1 MVKKQFANFLFSWM
15 VSSILMLV
23 CLNVFGRFDSDA
35 WLLEHTWWFYV
46 LAGLVFSLINSM
58 LRPLVMLLALPLL
71 RLSLGAAT
79 ILVNALM
86 MALTVWV
93 LPGVSMDFWGALL
106 SCVTISIA
114 NYLVNLATSNVK

>member
-1 MVKKQFANFLFSWM
+1 MVKKQFANFLFSWT

-23 CLNVFGRFDSDA
+23 CLNVFGTFSSDA

-46 LAGLVFSLINSM
+46 LAGLVFSLINAM

-71 RLSLGAAT
+71 RLSLGAVT
-79 ILVNALM
+79 ILVNVLM

-93 LPGVSMDFWGALL
+93 LPGVTMSFWGALL
-106 SCVTISIA
+106 SCITISIA

>member
-1 MVKKQFANFLFSWM
+1 
-15 VSSILMLV
+15 MLV
-23 CLNVFGRFDSDA
+23 CLNIFGTFSSDA

-46 LAGLVFSLINSM
+46 LAGLVFSLINAM

-71 RLSLGAAT
+71 RLSLGAVT
-79 ILVNALM
+79 ILVNVLM

-93 LPGVSMDFWGALL
+93 LPGVTMSFWGALL
-106 SCVTISIA
+106 SCITISIA